1 MIYSDSDRNL
11 RHHGANYMD
20 DNLSKQGKV
29 SFPYRDFNSGAKRHH
44 RGLKRKRWISWLG
57 LVLITAL
64 ICTVIF
70 PVSAKVSI
78 VEKGEKEAGYLL
90 AENGTKQDGNFLLLA
105 SSQSPIPNLI
115 SADSSPDLVEQA
127 KNLYDEGR
135 FTEAVNILKQ
145 AVEIYQNQGDTL
157 KQAAV
162 LSNLSL
168 TYQELGWWEE
178 AERAISASL
187 NLLSNKPETTSTR
200 QQLRIIA
207 QTQDIQGR
215 LQLHIGQTEAALAT
229 WKGAYT
235 TYSQLGDEAG
245 QIKSLINQAQA
256 MEGLGLYRRALTI
269 LNEVK
274 QNLDTQPDSIT
285 KVVGLRSLGDVLQ
298 LVGNLPQSRQTLE
311 QSLQIARQLKSQ
323 PDIGA
328 ALFSLANVARQEK
341 KVEDALSFYQQA
353 VTESNSPKTRIR
365 AQLNQ
370 LSLLI
375 ESENTQAAKGL
386 LAEIGPEIDRL
397 PPSQAS
403 IYFRINL
410 ADSLMKLGEL
420 PGNQISQL
428 LSRALEDSQKLED
441 KRAEAYALGALGAL
455 SEKNNQLK
463 EAEELTQKALI
474 QAQSIK
480 AVDILY
486 PWQRQLGRLLKKQGN
501 IEGAIGAYSDA
512 VSTLQSLRS
521 DLVAINPD
529 IQFSF
534 RESVE
539 PIYREFVELLL
550 PAAGN
555 TTPEKLEKARQV
567 IESLQLAE
575 LDNFFRTDCLNAQ
588 PVQIDKIDKEAAVI
602 YPIILSNRLEAIVS
616 LSDRPLKRYTTILP
630 QDQIEN
636 TLRQLRQSLLQRT
649 TNRYLPLSQQ
659 VYSWLI
665 KPIEAD
671 LVENNVK
678 TLVFIL
684 NGSLR
689 NIPVSALHNG
699 DQFLIEN
706 YAVALTPGLELLE
719 SQPLGER
726 KFSALIAG
734 LSAAH
739 KNFAALPN
747 VEREIKEIN
756 SMISGKLLLNQDFTK
771 ATLKEAIG
779 TTPFPVVHLATHG
792 QFSSTAENTFILTWD
807 DSINVNELNSLLQK
821 TDLRGSTPIELLVL
835 SACETAKG
843 DDRATLGIAGVAVRA
858 GVRSTLATLWLVDD
872 ASTAKLMVRFYQELT
887 QGNVTKAEALR
898 RAQIEI
904 LKDPQ
909 YLQHPYFW
917 APFVLV
923 GNWL

>member
-1 MIYSDSDRNL
+1 ME
-11 RHHGANYMD
+11 

-29 SFPYRDFNSGAKRHH
+29 SFPYPSFNSGVKRHH

-57 LVLITAL
+57 LVIITAF
-64 ICTVIF
+64 ICTVIS

-78 VEKGEKEAGYLL
+78 VENGEKEVGYLL
-90 AENGTKQDGNFLLLA
+90 VENDSQQDGNFFLLA
-105 SSQSPIPNLI
+105 SSQSPIPNLT
-115 SADSSPDLVEQA
+115 SLDSSLDLLEQA
-127 KNLYDEGR
+127 KKLYDGGR

-178 AERAISASL
+178 AARAISASL
-187 NLLSNKPETTSTR
+187 NLLENKLGTTSTT
-200 QQLRIIA
+200 QKLRILA

-215 LQLHIGQTEAALAT
+215 LQLNRGETEAALAT
-229 WKGAYT
+229 WKSAYN
-235 TYSQLGDEAG
+235 TYTQLGDRAG

-274 QNLDTQPDSIT
+274 HNLDTEPDSIT

-328 ALFSLANVARQEK
+328 ALFSLANLARQEK
-341 KVEDALSFYQQA
+341 KVEEALSFYQQA
-353 VTESNSPKTRIR
+353 VTESNSPRTRIR

-375 ESENTQAAKGL
+375 ESQNTQAAKGL
-386 LAEIGPEIDRL
+386 LSEISSEIDRL

-410 ADSLMKLGEL
+410 ADSLMKLEEL
-420 PGNQISQL
+420 PGNKIDQL

-441 KRAEAYALGALGAL
+441 KRAEAYALGTLGEL
-455 SEKNNQLK
+455 FEKNNQLK

-550 PAAGN
+550 PAEGN

-575 LDNFFRTDCLNAQ
+575 LDNFFRTDCLNARS
-588 PVQIDKIDKEAAVI
+588 VQIDKIDKEAAVI

-649 TNRYLPLSQQ
+649 TNRYLPLAQQ

-665 KPIEAD
+665 QPIEAD
-671 LVENNVK
+671 LVKNNIK

-699 DQFLIEN
+699 DQFLIEK

-747 VEREIKEIN
+747 VEIEIKEIN
-756 SMISGKLLLNQDFTK
+756 SLISGKLLLNQDFTK
-771 ATLKEAIG
+771 ASLKEAIANV
-779 TTPFPVVHLATHG
+779 PFPVVHLATHG

-821 TDLRGSTPIELLVL
+821 TDLRGSNPIELLVL

-872 ASTAKLMVRFYQELT
+872 SSTAKLMVQFYQELT
-887 QGNVTKAEALR
+887 KGNVTKAEALR
-898 RAQIEI
+898 RAQIGI